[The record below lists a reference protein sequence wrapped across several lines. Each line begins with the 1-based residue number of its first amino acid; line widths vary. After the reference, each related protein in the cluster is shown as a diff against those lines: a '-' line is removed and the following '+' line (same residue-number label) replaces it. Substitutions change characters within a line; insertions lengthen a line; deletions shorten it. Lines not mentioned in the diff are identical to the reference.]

1 MLLLKFFWFLI
12 IVFAH
17 TACVLSLFA
26 VAGAN
31 SKRQRM
37 TDKPR
42 EAGRTK
48 GKLQKKNVKK
58 HEGTHV
64 TERLNMSDFLKW
76 ISVETGRNQTKSQH
90 VPCIHLCSLVLRQP
104 NYEDKLVLNTASHR
118 TDPVDGKAFLKW
130 MEGAFLKIH
139 LVSGVHDGA
148 FLLVNSSKLL

>member
-64 TERLNMSDFLKW
+64 TERLNMSDFLK
-76 ISVETGRNQTKSQH
+76 
-90 VPCIHLCSLVLRQP
+90 
-104 NYEDKLVLNTASHR
+104 
-118 TDPVDGKAFLKW
+118 
-130 MEGAFLKIH
+130 
-139 LVSGVHDGA
+139 
-148 FLLVNSSKLL
+148 